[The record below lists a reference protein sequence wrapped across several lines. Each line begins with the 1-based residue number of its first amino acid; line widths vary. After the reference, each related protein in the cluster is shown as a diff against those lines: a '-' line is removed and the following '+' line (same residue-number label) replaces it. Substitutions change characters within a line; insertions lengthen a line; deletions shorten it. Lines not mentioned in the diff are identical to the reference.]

1 MVVPAYSKV
10 EWMAGLPMTRNNR
23 RKGYVLIATAF
34 GMTVVLGAAGL
45 AVDIGRAYV
54 ARSEVQAYADAASIA
69 AAAQL
74 NGTSAGITA
83 AQSAA
88 QNAPNKWNF
97 GTQSIPSP
105 TIQFAQPLVSNTNQA
120 DPATWTTAPATG
132 TNYIFVQ
139 VTASVNVPM
148 TLIRAVAA
156 QSSMTVAANAQAG
169 QVMVT
174 SYMDGL
180 LPFSPIAPNG
190 ADTVN
195 YGYQTGQLYTLRYPS
210 NGGQNAGN
218 VCPGDASATY
228 WQSLPSQD
236 NGFWGSTSSSVL
248 RGEIVD
254 DTQAVPITIG
264 ETVPMVGGNRATE
277 GDALDARVLE
287 DTDPYSA
294 TYAAYEQSGTGN
306 GRRVIGVPV
315 NSGYPNFTAVAVR
328 AFFLQPAGVYSGVT
342 GSTSICAEYI
352 GTYKQTATGTGA
364 AGVGAGGYLVRLT
377 Q

>member
-1 MVVPAYSKV
+1 MS
-10 EWMAGLPMTRNNR
+10 PMISNKG
-23 RKGYVLIATAF
+23 RKGYVLVATAV

-45 AVDIGRAYV
+45 AIDVGRAYV
-54 ARSEVQAYADAASIA
+54 ARSEVQAFADAAAIA

-88 QNAPNKWNF
+88 QNVPNKWNF
-97 GTQSIPSP
+97 GNSSISNP
-105 TIQFAQPLVSNTNQA
+105 TIQFAQPLVANAAQA

-132 TNYIFVQ
+132 SNYAFVQ
-139 VTASVNVPM
+139 VTAGVDVPI
-148 TLIRAVAA
+148 TLMQAVTSQATMHVTGTA
-156 QSSMTVAANAQAG
+156 QGG

-174 SYMDGL
+174 TYMDGL
-180 LPFSPIAPNG
+180 LPFSPIVPN
-190 ADTVN
+190 ANDTVN

-218 VCPGDASATY
+218 VCPGDASGTY
-228 WQSLPSQD
+228 WQNLPSQD
-236 NGFWGSTSSSVL
+236 HGFWGSNSSSAL

-264 ETVPMVGGNRATE
+264 EDVPMVGGNRTTE
-277 GDALDARVLE
+277 GDALNARVLE
-287 DTDPYSA
+287 DTDSTSV
-294 TYAAYEQSGTGN
+294 TYAQYEANGTGN

-315 NSGYPNFTAVAVR
+315 NSGSPNFTAVAVR
-328 AFFLQPAGVYSGVT
+328 AFFLEPAGVYSAVT

-352 GTYKQTATGTGA
+352 GTYKQTSTGTGA
-364 AGVGAGGYLVRLT
+364 AGAGTGGYLVRLT

>member
-1 MVVPAYSKV
+1 
-10 EWMAGLPMTRNNR
+10 MTRNNR

-74 NGTSAGITA
+74 NGTSAGISA

-88 QNAPNKWNF
+88 QNVPNKWNF
-97 GTQSIPSP
+97 GTQSIASP
-105 TIQFAQPLVSNTNQA
+105 TIQFAQPLSTNSNQP
-120 DPATWTTAPATG
+120 DPTTWTSAPANG
-132 TNYIFVQ
+132 TNYLFVQ

-148 TLIRAVAA
+148 TLMQAVSA
-156 QSSMTVAANAQAG
+156 QSTMTVAGNAQAG

-174 SYMDGL
+174 TYMDGL

-190 ADTVN
+190 NDTTN
-195 YGYQTGQLYTLRYPS
+195 YGYQIGQQYTLRYPS
-210 NGGQNAGN
+210 NGAQNNNN
-218 VCPGDASATY
+218 VCAGDQNQAY
-228 WQSLPSQD
+228 WQNLPSQD
-236 NGFWGSTSSSVL
+236 HGFWGSTSSAAL

-254 DTQAVPITIG
+254 DTQLTPITIG
-264 ETVPMVGGNRATE
+264 EDVPMVGGNRTTE
-277 GDALDARVLE
+277 GAALASRVNE
-287 DTDPYSA
+287 DTDPNSA
-294 TYAAYEQSGTGN
+294 TYAAYEAAGLGN

-315 NSGYPNFTAVAVR
+315 NSGDPNFTAVAVR
-328 AFFLQPAGVYSGVT
+328 AFFLEPASVYSGVT
-342 GSTSICAEYI
+342 GSTPICAEYI
-352 GTYKQTATGTGA
+352 GTYKQTSTGTSA
-364 AGVGAGGYLVRLT
+364 AGTGTGGYLVRLT

>member
-1 MVVPAYSKV
+1 
-10 EWMAGLPMTRNNR
+10 MTRNNR

-54 ARSEVQAYADAASIA
+54 ARSEVQAYADAAAVA

-74 NGTSAGITA
+74 NGTSTGITA

-88 QNAPNKWNF
+88 QNTSNKWNF
-97 GTQSIPSP
+97 GTSTISSP
-105 TIQFAQPLVSNTNQA
+105 TIQFAQPLVSNSNQA

-132 TNYIFVQ
+132 TNYLFVQ

-148 TLIRAVAA
+148 TLMQAVSA
-156 QSSMTVAANAQAG
+156 QSTMNVAANAQAG

-174 SYMDGL
+174 TYMDGL

-210 NGGQNAGN
+210 PVHGAGS
-218 VCPGDASATY
+218 VCSGDASGTY

-236 NGFWGSTSSSVL
+236 HGFWGSTSSAVI

-264 ETVPMVGGNRATE
+264 ENVPMVGGNRSAE
-277 GDALDARVLE
+277 GSALASRVSE
-287 DTDPYSA
+287 DTDPTSA
-294 TYAAYEQSGTGN
+294 TYAQYVQARMGN

-315 NSGYPNFTAVAVR
+315 NGGPPDFTAVAVR
-328 AFFLQPAGVYSGVT
+328 AFFLQTADIYNAVNGGVP
-342 GSTSICAEYI
+342 ICAEYI
-352 GTYKQTATGTGA
+352 GTYKQTATGTSA
-364 AGVGAGGYLVRLT
+364 AGTGTGGYLVRLT